1 MPVST
6 TLPVSRTYAR
16 SLMRSAAFAFCSTR
30 RMVIPCAR
38 STFLTVSKICA
49 TRMGAMPMEGSSIIS
64 MRGRLMSARP
74 MASICCSPPESVPPC
89 CANRCFRIGNM
100 PQTRSTSASMA
111 SVSLRM
117 NAPISRFSRT
127 VRRGKMRRPSGTCTR
142 PRRTTCSGAMEEM
155 SVPSNS
161 MRPLARLMREMHISV
176 VDLPAPL
183 APIRLTISPG
193 KTSMSTPCSTSA
205 CP

>member
-1 MPVST
+1 
-6 TLPVSRTYAR
+6 
-16 SLMRSAAFAFCSTR
+16 
-30 RMVIPCAR
+30 
-38 STFLTVSKICA
+38 
-49 TRMGAMPMEGSSIIS
+49 
-64 MRGRLMSARP
+64 
-74 MASICCSPPESVPPC
+74 
-89 CANRCFRIGNM
+89 M
-100 PQTRSTSASMA
+100 PQTRSTSASMP

-117 NAPISRFSRT
+117 KAPISRFSRT
-127 VRRGKMRRPSGTCTR
+127 VRRGKKRRPSGTCTR

-193 KTSMSTPCSTSA
+193 
-205 CP
+205 